1 MRIPGFLI
9 VHNCARN

>member
-9 VHNCARN
+9 VHNCAHN